1 MKSLRIVLLWLALQG
16 LAVAAV
22 VDTWAFS
29 SPEVQKQ
36 ALSVA
41 ASLRCPQC
49 QNQNLLESTAPVAVT
64 MRHTVFSMTEQGKTP
79 AEIVDFM
86 TARYGDFV
94 RYQPP
99 LRGVAWVL
107 WLLPPL
113 LLLALMMGLWRWR
126 RRFS

>member
-1 MKSLRIVLLWLALQG
+1 MRMLLILATGILLRG
-16 LAVAAV
+16 TAVAAV

-29 SPEVQKQ
+29 SPEVQQQ

-49 QNQNLLESTAPVAVT
+49 QNQSLLESTAPVAVT
-64 MRHTVFSMTEQGKTP
+64 MRHKVFSMTEQGRTP
-79 AEIVDFM
+79 AEIVDYM

-99 LRGVAWVL
+99 LRGVMWVL
-107 WLLPPL
+107 WLLPAL
-113 LLLALMMGLWRWR
+113 LLIMLGAGLWYWR
-126 RRFS
+126 RRLV

>member
-1 MKSLRIVLLWLALQG
+1 MKALLMVLLWMTLQG
-16 LAVAAV
+16 AAIAAV

-99 LRGVAWVL
+99 LRGVAWAL
-107 WLLPPL
+107 WLLPAL
-113 LLLALMMGLWRWR
+113 LFVLLMAGLWSWR
-126 RRFS
+126 RRLS

>member
-1 MKSLRIVLLWLALQG
+1 MRGIGIFLVWAFLQSA
-16 LAVAAV
+16 AVGAV

-29 SPEVQKQ
+29 SPQAQSQ

-64 MRHTVFSMTEQGKTP
+64 MRHTVFRMTEEGKTP
-79 AEIVDFM
+79 AEIADYM
-86 TARYGDFV
+86 AARYGDFV

-99 LRGVAWVL
+99 LRGAAWLL
-107 WLLPPL
+107 WALPPL
-113 LLLALMMGLWRWR
+113 LFVALAAALWRWR
-126 RRFS
+126 RRLS

>member
-1 MKSLRIVLLWLALQG
+1 MKSVLMVLLWLILQG
-16 LAVAAV
+16 QAVAAV

-29 SPEVQKQ
+29 SPEVQRR

-64 MRHTVFSMTEQGKTP
+64 MRHTVFSMTEQGKTS

-99 LRGVAWVL
+99 LRGVAWGL

-113 LLLALMMGLWRWR
+113 LLLALMTGLWRWHR
-126 RRFS
+126 RLS

>member
-1 MKSLRIVLLWLALQG
+1 MKMLWLLVLWVALQG
-16 LAVAAV
+16 GAAANV
-22 VDTWAFS
+22 VDTWSFS

-49 QNQNLLESTAPVAVT
+49 QNQNLLESNAPVAVT
-64 MRHTVFSMTEQGKTP
+64 MRHAVFSMTEQGKTP
-79 AEIVDFM
+79 TEIVDYM

-94 RYQPP
+94 HYQPP
-99 LRGVAWVL
+99 LRGGAWVL

-113 LLLALMMGLWRWR
+113 LLLTLMVFLWRWR